1 MPPSAFRLIVRAA
14 SGLFAAA
21 LAMNAAQA
29 RPLEEVRQK
38 GEISVCA
45 NPNALPY
52 ASEKADAPGFQ
63 IEIARAI
70 AAKLGVR
77 LRVDWI
83 VPTIRASTVDC
94 DLLMD
99 AIVDPAVR
107 RQGVQLSTP
116 YQTSGVSLV
125 FAAGQAPVAAYRD
138 LRVGTRVGVL
148 MNSLASLIVSR
159 TPASMVPFGF
169 EDDLVN
175 AVSRGEVHAGAVS
188 PATIGYYNLTHPDS
202 ALRFSHAE
210 DNEPELRWTV
220 AVGMRRAD
228 AAMVE
233 VINGALRALL
243 AEGTLT
249 TIYARYGVPHRAP

>member
-1 MPPSAFRLIVRAA
+1 MPAYAFRPIMCAA

-21 LAMNAAQA
+21 LAVNAAQA
-29 RPLEEVRQK
+29 RPLEEVTQK
-38 GEISVCA
+38 GEVSVCA
-45 NPNALPY
+45 HPNALPF
-52 ASEKADAPGFQ
+52 ASDKPDAPGFQ

-83 VPTIRASTVDC
+83 VPTMRASMVDC

-107 RQGVQLSTP
+107 RPGVQLSTP

-138 LRVGTRVGVL
+138 LRAGTRVGVL

-169 EDDLVN
+169 EDDLVD

-188 PATIGYYNLTHPDS
+188 PATIGYYNLTHPGS

-210 DNEPELRWTV
+210 DSEPELRWQV

-228 AAMVE
+228 AAMTQAVD
-233 VINGALRALL
+233 GALRALL
-243 AEGTLT
+243 AEGALT
-249 TIYARYGVPHRAP
+249 AIYARYGVPHRAP

>member
-1 MPPSAFRLIVRAA
+1 MLPSALRLIVRAA

-21 LAMNAAQA
+21 LAVNAAQA

-45 NPNALPY
+45 HPNALPY
-52 ASEKADAPGFQ
+52 ASDKPDAPGFQ

-70 AAKLGVR
+70 AAKMGVR

-83 VPTIRASTVDC
+83 VPTMRASMVDC

-107 RQGVQLSTP
+107 RPGVQLSTP

-138 LRVGTRVGVL
+138 LRVGMRVGVL

-159 TPASMVPFGF
+159 TPASIVP
-169 EDDLVN
+169 VR
-175 AVSRGEVHAGAVS
+175 VRGRSGQRSVARRGACRGGLAGNHRLLQSYA
-188 PATIGYYNLTHPDS
+188 PRFRI
-202 ALRFSHAE
+202 ALFARRGQRTRSCAGRWRWACAE
-210 DNEPELRWTV
+210 PMPRW
-220 AVGMRRAD
+220 
-228 AAMVE
+228 
-233 VINGALRALL
+233 
-243 AEGTLT
+243 
-249 TIYARYGVPHRAP
+249 